1 MQIRY
6 HSDRAVLPLLGP
18 LTAHASAMLRG
29 EIEMAVGYYGYR
41 TIELVLESPGGALTA
56 LEKLLDLLTSLRAE
70 TGVTIRTRAIGDVAS
85 AAAFLTALGCPGQ
98 RLIAPSA
105 RLLLH
110 EPRVAVAADDGRQ
123 LTRRDCGE
131 LSRLLGEA
139 ADRLLAVLARHVASV
154 TAGGHASAVVVRE
167 GAIGARSESE
177 LRDVLARLLEEE
189 RWLSASEALS
199 YGLVDRVAVV
209 DYPAHAEVAAGR
221 EAP

>member
-56 LEKLLDLLTSLRAE
+56 LENLLDLLTSLRAE
-70 TGVTIRTRAIGDVAS
+70 TGVTVRTRAIGDVAS
-85 AAAFLTALGCPGQ
+85 AAAFLVALGCPGH

-105 RLLLH
+105 RLLFH
-110 EPRVAVAADDGRQ
+110 EPRVHVDGPNARE
-123 LTRRDCGE
+123 LTRRDCGD
-131 LSRLLGEA
+131 LGRLLGEA
-139 ADRLLAVLARHVASV
+139 TDRLLDVLAHHVWSLTV
-154 TAGGHASAVVVRE
+154 AGLASAVAVRE

-177 LRDVLARLLEEE
+177 LRDVFARLLEEE
-189 RWLSASEALS
+189 RWVSARGAVS
-199 YGLVDRVAVV
+199 YGLVDRVAVI
-209 DYPAHAEVAAGR
+209 DYPAHAEPAVGR